1 MMKRYLNMLMVVALL
16 TGLSGCAL
24 LGIDDE
30 RPHLFALPDSYGDA
44 QTALPSDL
52 AKLDAIPSAWWTLYQ
67 DPQLNALVEKAIQ
80 NNSNIQAAVARIE
93 EADAQMREAGAA
105 LLPTVDLGADGV
117 RNRVTETGFFP
128 PFGPNP
134 RENYNLS
141 FRASFELDFWG
152 KFKRTKEAARA
163 NFLSTQYAKE
173 MVKLSTESLV
183 VNSYLNLRSLDSQ
196 LTNVREN
203 LSISEESLALA
214 KRRQEGGIVSIL
226 DVQQASLVRDDLLLQ
241 EQETIRLRKLTEH
254 VLNILTLEEV
264 NLDEASLASLP
275 MPPIPPV
282 GVPSS
287 LLENRPDVRQAE
299 QEMIAANA
307 RMGAAKAALYPSIS
321 LTSSFGG
328 ESFALGD
335 ILKSA
340 SRIWSYG
347 LGLNLPI
354 FNGGILSSRVDQ
366 ASARQKQALQ
376 AYISAVSTAFKE
388 VNDALV
394 NLRQYHTI
402 ENIADSKKETTQAML
417 AVARNRYQA
426 GYSSYL
432 DVLEAQRS
440 HIEAAQSFVQ
450 SRQNTLNA
458 TVDVFKA
465 LGGGWQGSITQDAS
479 SDNVVTNQVAK

>member
-1 MMKRYLNMLMVVALL
+1 MKPNLKLVVIVGLL
-16 TGLSGCAL
+16 AGLSGCAM
-24 LGIDDE
+24 LGPDYE
-30 RPHLFALPDSYGDA
+30 RPSLALPDSYGDA
-44 QTALPSDL
+44 ETSLPSDM
-52 AKLDAIPSAWWTLYQ
+52 AKLNEIPNEWWTLYQ
-67 DPQLNALVEKAIQ
+67 DPQLNALVEKAFK
-80 NNSNIQAAVARIE
+80 NNSNIKSAVARIE

-105 LLPTVDLGADGV
+105 LLPTVDLNGNGV
-117 RNRVTETGFFP
+117 RNRVTETGVFP

-134 RENYNLS
+134 RKNYNLS
-141 FRASFELDFWG
+141 FNASFELDFWG
-152 KFKRTKEAARA
+152 KFRRTKEAARA

-196 LTNVREN
+196 LTNVKEN
-203 LSISEESLALA
+203 LKTSEESLELA

-226 DVQQASLVRDDLLLQ
+226 DVQQASLVRDNLLLQ

-264 NLDEASLASLP
+264 NLDQASLASLP

-282 GVPSS
+282 GIPSS

-299 QEMIAANA
+299 QDMIAANA
-307 RMGAAKAALYPSIS
+307 RIGSAKAALYPSIS
-321 LTSSFGG
+321 LTGNFGG
-328 ESFALGD
+328 ESFELSD
-335 ILKSA
+335 VLKSA

-354 FNGGILSSRVDQ
+354 FNGGVLSSRVDQ

-376 AYISAVSTAFKE
+376 AYIGAVSTAFKE

-394 NLRQYHTI
+394 NLRQYKAI
-402 ENIADSKKETTQAML
+402 EGIADAKKTTTQAML
-417 AVARNRYQA
+417 DVAKNRYTA

-440 HIEAAQSFVQ
+440 HIEASQSFVQ

-458 TVDVFKA
+458 TVDLFKA
-465 LGGGWQGSITQDAS
+465 LGGGWQGNISND
-479 SDNVVTNQVAK
+479 VADKQAAN

>member
-1 MMKRYLNMLMVVALL
+1 MKPNLKLVVIVGLL
-16 TGLSGCAL
+16 AGLSGCAM
-24 LGIDDE
+24 LGPDYE
-30 RPHLFALPDSYGDA
+30 RPSLALPDSYGDA
-44 QTALPSDL
+44 ETSLPSDM
-52 AKLDAIPSAWWTLYQ
+52 AKLNEIPNEWWTLYQ
-67 DPQLNALVEKAIQ
+67 DPQLNALVEKAFK
-80 NNSNIQAAVARIE
+80 NNSNIKSAVARIE

-105 LLPTVDLGADGV
+105 LLPTVDLNGNGV
-117 RNRVTETGFFP
+117 RNRVTETGVFP

-134 RENYNLS
+134 RKNYNLS
-141 FRASFELDFWG
+141 FNASFELDFWG
-152 KFKRTKEAARA
+152 KFRRTKEAARA

-196 LTNVREN
+196 LTNVKEN
-203 LSISEESLALA
+203 LKTSEESLELA
-214 KRRQEGGIVSIL
+214 KRRQEGGVVSIL
-226 DVQQASLVRDDLLLQ
+226 DVQQASLVRDNLLLQ

-264 NLDEASLASLP
+264 NLDQASLASLP

-282 GVPSS
+282 GIPSS

-299 QEMIAANA
+299 QDMIAANA
-307 RMGAAKAALYPSIS
+307 RIGSAKAALYPSIS
-321 LTSSFGG
+321 LTGNFGG
-328 ESFALGD
+328 ESFELSD
-335 ILKSA
+335 VLKSA

-354 FNGGILSSRVDQ
+354 FNGGVLSSRVDQ

-376 AYISAVSTAFKE
+376 AYIGAVSTAFKE

-394 NLRQYHTI
+394 NLRQYKAI
-402 ENIADSKKETTQAML
+402 EGIADAKKTTTQAML
-417 AVARNRYQA
+417 DVAKNRYTA

-440 HIEAAQSFVQ
+440 HIEASQSFVQ

-458 TVDVFKA
+458 TVDLFKA
-465 LGGGWQGSITQDAS
+465 LGGGWQGNISND
-479 SDNVVTNQVAK
+479 VADKQAAN

>member
-1 MMKRYLNMLMVVALL
+1 MKPYLKLL
-16 TGLSGCAL
+16 TIVGLLSGLSGCAL
-24 LGIDDE
+24 LGPDYE
-30 RPHLFALPDSYGDA
+30 RPSLSALPDTYGDA
-44 QTALPSDL
+44 EASLPSDL
-52 AKLDAIPSAWWTLYQ
+52 AKLNEIPNEWWTLYQ
-67 DPQLNALVEKAIQ
+67 DPQLNELVEKAFK
-80 NNSNIQAAVARIE
+80 NNSDIKSAVARIE

-141 FRASFELDFWG
+141 LNASFELDFWG
-152 KFKRTKEAARA
+152 KFRRTKEAARA
-163 NFLSTQYAKE
+163 NYLSTQYAQA

-196 LTNVREN
+196 LANVKEN
-203 LSISEESLALA
+203 LKTSEESLELA
-214 KRRQEGGIVSIL
+214 NRRQEGGIVSIL
-226 DVQQASLVRDDLLLQ
+226 DVQQASLVRDNLLLQ

-254 VLNILTLEEV
+254 VLNVLTLEEV
-264 NLDEASLASLP
+264 NLDQASLASLP
-275 MPPIPPV
+275 IPPIPPV

-299 QEMIAANA
+299 QDMIAANA
-307 RMGAAKAALYPSIS
+307 RIGSAKAALYPSIS
-321 LTSSFGG
+321 LTGNFGG
-328 ESFALGD
+328 ESFELSD
-335 ILKSA
+335 VLKSA

-354 FNGGILSSRVDQ
+354 FNGGALSSRVDQ

-376 AYISAVSTAFKE
+376 AYIGAVSTAFKE

-394 NLRQYHTI
+394 NLRQYKAI
-402 ENIADSKKETTQAML
+402 EVIAESKKTTTQDML
-417 AVARNRYQA
+417 DVARNRYTA

-440 HIEAAQSFVQ
+440 HIEASQSFVQ

-458 TVDVFKA
+458 TVDLFKA
-465 LGGGWQGSITQDAS
+465 LGGGWQGAVDE
-479 SDNVVTNQVAK
+479 NELNKQVSK

>member
-1 MMKRYLNMLMVVALL
+1 MKPYLKTLTVAACL
-16 TGLSGCAL
+16 TGFSGCTV
-24 LGIDDE
+24 LGLDYQ
-30 RPHLFALPDSYGDA
+30 RPDISALPDNYGEA
-44 QTALPSDL
+44 QASLPSDM
-52 AKLDAIPSAWWTLYQ
+52 AKLNEIPNAWWTLYQ
-67 DPQLNALVEKAIQ
+67 DPQLNALVEKAFK

-93 EADAQMREAGAA
+93 EADAQMREAGAT
-105 LLPTVDLGADGV
+105 LLPIVNLGSEAV

-141 FRASFELDFWG
+141 FNTSFELDFWG

-163 NFLSTQYAKE
+163 NYLSTQYAQA

-196 LTNVREN
+196 LANVKEN
-203 LSISEESLALA
+203 LKTSEESLALV
-214 KRRQEGGIVSIL
+214 KRRQEGGVVSIL
-226 DVQQASLVRDDLLLQ
+226 DVQQASLLRDNLLLQ

-264 NLDEASLASLP
+264 RLEQTSLASLP
-275 MPPIPPV
+275 MPPIPPI

-299 QEMIAANA
+299 QDMIAANA
-307 RMGAAKAALYPSIS
+307 RIGVAKAALYPSIS
-321 LTSSFGG
+321 LTGNFGG
-328 ESFALGD
+328 ESFELND
-335 ILKSA
+335 VLKSA

-354 FNGGILSSRVDQ
+354 FNGGALSSRVDQ

-376 AYISAVSTAFKE
+376 AYIAAVSTAFKE

-394 NLRQYHTI
+394 NLRQYKAI
-402 ENIADSKKETTQAML
+402 EVIVESKRTTTQDML
-417 AVARNRYQA
+417 DVARNRYTA

-440 HIEAAQSFVQ
+440 HIEASQSFVL

-458 TVDVFKA
+458 TVDLFKA
-465 LGGGWQGSITQDAS
+465 LGGGWQGIVDE
-479 SDNVVTNQVAK
+479 NEPKKQVSK

>member
-1 MMKRYLNMLMVVALL
+1 MFVGPNY
-16 TGLSGCAL
+16 
-24 LGIDDE
+24 E
-30 RPHLFALPDSYGDA
+30 RPNLFALPDSYGDA
-44 QTALPSDL
+44 HASLPSDME
-52 AKLDAIPSAWWTLYQ
+52 KSNEIPNQWWTLYQ
-67 DPQLNALVEKAIQ
+67 DPQLNALVEKAFK
-80 NNSNIQAAVARIE
+80 NNSNIQAAIARIE

-105 LLPTVDLGADGV
+105 LLPTVNAGAEGV

-141 FRASFELDFWG
+141 LSASFELDFWG
-152 KFKRTKEAARA
+152 KLKRTKEAARA

-203 LSISEESLALA
+203 LNTSEESLALA

-226 DVQQASLVRDDLLLQ
+226 DVQQASLVRDNLLLQ

-264 NLDEASLASLP
+264 NLDQTSLASLP
-275 MPPIPPV
+275 TPPIPPI

-299 QEMIAANA
+299 QDMIAANA
-307 RMGAAKAALYPSIS
+307 RIGAAKAALYPSIS
-321 LTSSFGG
+321 LTSNFGG
-328 ESFALGD
+328 ESFALSD
-335 ILKSA
+335 VLKSA

-354 FNGGILSSRVDQ
+354 FNGGVLSSRVDQ

-376 AYISAVSTAFKE
+376 AYIGAVSTAFKE

-394 NLRQYHTI
+394 NLRQYNAI
-402 ENIADSKKETTQAML
+402 EKIADSKKTTTLAML
-417 AVARNRYQA
+417 DVARNRYTA

-440 HIEAAQSFVQ
+440 HIEASQSFVQ

-458 TVDVFKA
+458 TVDLFKA
-465 LGGGWQGSITQDAS
+465 LGGGWQASVRHDAV
-479 SDNVVTNQVAK
+479 DKKATH

>member
-1 MMKRYLNMLMVVALL
+1 MKPNLKSVVIVGLL
-16 TGLSGCAL
+16 AGLSGCAL
-24 LGIDDE
+24 LGPDYE
-30 RPHLFALPDSYGDA
+30 RPSLSALPDSYGDA
-44 QTALPSDL
+44 EASLPSDME
-52 AKLDAIPSAWWTLYQ
+52 KLNEIPNDWWTLYQ
-67 DPQLNALVEKAIQ
+67 DPQLNALVEKSFK
-80 NNSNIQAAVARIE
+80 NNSNIKSAVARIE

-105 LLPTVDLGADGV
+105 LLPTVDLNGNGV
-117 RNRVTETGFFP
+117 RNRVTETGVFP

-134 RENYNLS
+134 RKNYNLS
-141 FRASFELDFWG
+141 FSASFELDFWG
-152 KFKRTKEAARA
+152 KFRRTKEAARA

-196 LTNVREN
+196 LTNVKEN
-203 LSISEESLALA
+203 LKTSEESLELA

-226 DVQQASLVRDDLLLQ
+226 DVQQASLVRDNLLLQ

-264 NLDEASLASLP
+264 NLDQASLASLP
-275 MPPIPPV
+275 TPPIPPV
-282 GVPSS
+282 GIPSS

-299 QEMIAANA
+299 QDMIAANA
-307 RMGAAKAALYPSIS
+307 RIGSAKAALYPSIS
-321 LTSSFGG
+321 LTGNFGG
-328 ESFALGD
+328 ESFELSD
-335 ILKSA
+335 VLKSA

-354 FNGGILSSRVDQ
+354 FNGGVLSSRVDQ

-376 AYISAVSTAFKE
+376 AYIGAVSTAFKE

-394 NLRQYHTI
+394 NLRQYKAI
-402 ENIADSKKETTQAML
+402 EGIADAKKTTTQAML
-417 AVARNRYQA
+417 DVARNRYTA

-440 HIEAAQSFVQ
+440 HIEASQSFVQ

-458 TVDVFKA
+458 TVDLFKA
-465 LGGGWQGSITQDAS
+465 LGGGWQGSISNDAA
-479 SDNVVTNQVAK
+479 DKQAAN